1 MIPYIIL
8 LICIILIL
16 VTYKNNYEH
25 YTDPITPL
33 QELTITILAS
43 NITIIKN
50 HNIILS
56 DTTNNLIF
64 YIITPT
70 TSTFYKSDITNYD
83 PTIFNKIN
91 DPNNILI
98 IIKTV
103 TNTTPSIQFL
113 QQLKSIGSQAETI
126 RNVDNYILITNKDR
140 TIYYESVT
148 PTAIYYPSTKINS
161 ALCKVN
167 PKNILPPKDY
177 ILYNQSSYDKI
188 IQCLHE
194 KETQH
199 FGIDNNYCIPLTPND
214 YNQIKQMPNADNCVD
229 GIGTDT
235 NIMIYDTT
243 KTYTLTN
250 VKNNEY
256 VVFYDLP
263 DSKGNALV
271 IKEGIYD
278 EAEINRSP
286 IKSIYIPEN
295 YYLFLIQDFDII
307 PYYGPL
313 LINIKPHDNY
323 AQRFINVIV
332 QKYKKGNVIVCGT
345 YNNKQICMTY
355 GKGITVLH
363 PKLFIKILYIK
374 MDENIKDVSLFGD
387 ISAINLID
395 NYKNTEPNK
404 YVNVLYPRIIRSIKV
419 N

>member
-1 MIPYIIL
+1 MF
-8 LICIILIL
+8 LICIILIF
-16 VTYKNNYEH
+16 VTYQNKYE
-25 YTDPITPL
+25 YFNDQLDPL
-33 QELTITILAS
+33 KQLTITIAPS

-50 HNIILS
+50 HKIILS

-70 TSTFYKSDITNYD
+70 TSSFYQSDISNYD
-83 PTIFNKIN
+83 PTIFNNIN
-91 DPNNILI
+91 DHNNILI
-98 IIKTV
+98 IIKSI
-103 TNTTPSIQFL
+103 TNNTPIQFL
-113 QQLKSIGSQAETI
+113 QQLKSVGSNSNII
-126 RNVDNYILITNKDR
+126 RNIDNYLLITNKDR

-148 PTAIYYPSTKINS
+148 PNTIFYPSTKINN

-177 ILYNQSSYDKI
+177 LLYNQSSYDKI
-188 IQCLHE
+188 TKCLHE
-194 KETQH
+194 RETQH
-199 FGIDNNYCIPLTPND
+199 FGIDNKYCIPLTPND
-214 YNQIKQMPNADNCVD
+214 YNQIQQMPDADNCIG

-250 VKNNEY
+250 IKTDEY

-263 DSKGNALV
+263 DGKGNALV
-271 IKEGIYD
+271 IKEGIYE
-278 EAEINRSP
+278 EAEVNRSP
-286 IKSIYIPEN
+286 IKSIYIPNN
-295 YYLFLIQDFDII
+295 YYLFLIQESDII

-332 QKYKKGNVIVCGT
+332 QKYKKGNVIMCGS
-345 YNNKQICMTY
+345 YNNKQLCMTY

-395 NYKNTEPNK
+395 NYKNDEPNK
-404 YVNVLYPRIIRSIKV
+404 YINVLYPRIIRSIKV

>member
-1 MIPYIIL
+1 MIPI
-8 LICIILIL
+8 IILITCL
-16 VTYKNNYEH
+16 ILILITYRNKYEH
-25 YTDPITPL
+25 YSNLLDPL
-33 QELTITILAS
+33 QQLTITISPS

-56 DTTNNLIF
+56 DTVNNLIF

-70 TSTFYKSDITNYD
+70 TLSIHKSDITNYD
-83 PTIFNKIN
+83 SSIFNQIN

-98 IIKTV
+98 ILKTV
-103 TNTTPSIQFL
+103 TNNAPSTQFL
-113 QQLKSIGSQAETI
+113 QQIKSVGGQAEII
-126 RNVDNYILITNKDR
+126 RNIDNYILITNKDR

-148 PTAIYYPSTKINS
+148 PNTIYYPSTKINS

-177 ILYNQSSYDKI
+177 VLYNQSSYDKI
-188 IQCLHE
+188 VRCLHE
-194 KETQH
+194 KETQY
-199 FGIDNNYCIPLTPND
+199 FGIDNNYCIPLNPIE
-214 YNQIKQMPNADNCVD
+214 YNQIKQMPNADNCAD
-229 GIGTDT
+229 GVGTDK

-250 VKNNEY
+250 VKTDEY
-256 VVFYDLP
+256 VVFYDLI
-263 DSKGNALV
+263 DGKGNALV
-271 IKEGIYD
+271 LKEGIYD
-278 EAEINRSP
+278 EEEVNRSP
-286 IKSIYIPEN
+286 IKSIYIPDN

-332 QKYKKGNVIVCGT
+332 QKYKRGNVIVCGT
-345 YNNKQICMTY
+345 YNKKQICMTY

-395 NYKNTEPNK
+395 NYKNNK
-404 YVNVLYPRIIRSIKV
+404 TNEYINVLYPRIIRSIKV